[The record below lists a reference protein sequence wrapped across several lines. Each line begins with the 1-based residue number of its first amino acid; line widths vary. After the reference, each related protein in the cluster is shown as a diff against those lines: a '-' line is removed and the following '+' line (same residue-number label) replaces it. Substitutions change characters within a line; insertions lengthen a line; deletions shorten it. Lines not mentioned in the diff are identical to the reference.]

1 MSKAKSAVILEPV
14 QFQIGQIEIL
24 AGQRAILHRIAWNQ
38 FEKILEELGEHR
50 ASRIAYYD
58 GTLEIRMPLPEHERA
73 KVIIGDLLKILLD
86 ELNLEWE
93 SLGSST
99 FKSIKMSVGIEPDD
113 CFYIKNYAAMIGK
126 KRLDLEIDPPP
137 DIAIEVDLTSNTQI
151 SAYQALG
158 VPEIWRYQQG
168 KLLIYILRNGKYS
181 ESDTSLAF
189 ANLPVIE
196 GISQFLERSNDIP
209 ISAVRREF
217 RQWLKQLSN

>member
-24 AGQRAILHRIAWNQ
+24 AGQRAILHRIDWNQ

-73 KVIIGDLLKILLD
+73 KVLISNLLVILLD

-99 FKSIKMSVGIEPDD
+99 FKNIKMSAGIEPDD

-126 KRLDLEIDPPP
+126 KRLDLAIDPPP

-168 KLLIYILRNGKYS
+168 KLLIYTLRNGKYS